1 MSYVNCMTCINYM
14 NYVLLLDQASVGAQ
28 DQLVQDLQ
36 ALEEALNHP
45 PLAPMKAED
54 QLV

>member
-1 MSYVNCMTCINYM
+1 MYYM
-14 NYVLLLDQASVGAQ
+14 KYLLLLDQASVGAQ
-28 DQLVQDLQ
+28 DRLVQDLQ

-45 PLAPMKAED
+45 PLAPRKAED

>member
-14 NYVLLLDQASVGAQ
+14 NYVLLLDQASVGTQ
-28 DQLVQDLQ
+28 YQLVQDLQ
-36 ALEEALNHP
+36 ALEEAMDHL
-45 PLAPMKAED
+45 PLAPVKAED

>member
-1 MSYVNCMTCINYM
+1 MK
-14 NYVLLLDQASVGAQ
+14 YVLLLDQASVGAQ

-36 ALEEALNHP
+36 ALEEAMDHL
-45 PLAPMKAED
+45 PLAPVKAED